1 MIRKLALIFATTFVA
16 GLLFVNIYNS
26 IVDAPSWGS
35 NFPASIQT
43 TRDYFKIVNP
53 GNFFRVFSP
62 INQVLSLL
70 ALIVCWKVNR
80 RVRMYC
86 ALALIFAVASDAFTF
101 AYFYPRNE
109 IMFHSPIDT
118 NLEGIKTA
126 WSQWS
131 SMNWLRSGIGA
142 VNLFF
147 DFVALTLLLK
157 NDPWRKQGSS

>member
-26 IVDAPSWGS
+26 IVDATSWGS
-35 NFPASIQT
+35 NIPTSIQT
-43 TRDYFKIVNP
+43 ARDYFKIVNP

-62 INQVLSLL
+62 INQILSLL

-80 RVRMYC
+80 QIRMYC
-86 ALALIFAVASDAFTF
+86 ALAFIIAVASDVFTF

-109 IMFHSPIDT
+109 IMFHSSIDT

-131 SMNWLRSGIGA
+131 SMNWLRSGIVA

-147 DFVALTLLLK
+147 DFAALTLLLK
-157 NDPWRKQGSS
+157 NNKQ